1 MRRDEER
8 ERREEWTLK
17 NEEITKIKA
26 DKGGERDE
34 KKGEEER
41 QKEGGN
47 GREGLRF
54 PSHLPVYKHWTTGLV
69 LLIMEVGPYH

>member
-1 MRRDEER
+1 MRRDEDR
-8 ERREEWTLK
+8 ERRDEWTLK

-47 GREGLRF
+47 GR
-54 PSHLPVYKHWTTGLV
+54 
-69 LLIMEVGPYH
+69 